1 MGIQIR
7 YKQQPGIDV
16 ETISVLGSFCGY
28 NAEKGRMKQD
38 GEEWVYEAKISPG
51 EHYYRFL
58 INGSILLNDPVAN
71 CYAPREECEEEAWSY
86 LKVDALGRR
95 LYNNLPYTVHI
106 GEYTLSNSM
115 TEEDVLDKHKF
126 NAVLDK
132 RVTARFDFQ
141 QVKGVHP
148 VTVLWCDHT
157 GRPVEYAEQ
166 MLLPTGDGET
176 AHLWFWLDLE
186 KLEQP
191 EGTWTLKLFVDG
203 SYVLEDV
210 FRVGTAFLYTREGK
224 LKIS

>member
-28 NAEKGRMKQD
+28 DAEKGRMKQD
-38 GEEWVYEAKISPG
+38 GEEWVYEAKIPPG

-58 INGSILLNDPVAN
+58 VNGSVLLNDPVAN
-71 CYAPREECEEEAWSY
+71 CYVPREEGAEELWSY

-106 GEYTLSNSM
+106 GEYTLSTSI
-115 TEEDVLDKHKF
+115 TGEDAAEKHKF
-126 NAVLDK
+126 SSVLDK
-132 RVTARFDFQ
+132 RVAARFGFQ

-157 GRPVEYAEQ
+157 GQPREYAEQ
-166 MLLPTGDGET
+166 TLFPTGDGET
-176 AHLWFWLDLE
+176 ANLWFWIDLE

-210 FRVGTAFLYTREGK
+210 FQIGTAFLYTQEGK